1 MAVYTQLSESQV
13 ATFIA
18 PFGFQR
24 LLALKATDSG
34 IENTNY
40 FVTAE
45 DAQQHTCRLVLT
57 LFEMMPE
64 SELPYFVALTSFL
77 AQEGLPVPAPFRNAQ
92 GEAIL
97 HLQNRP
103 AILVPCFA
111 GHHPSTP
118 TLEQCSA
125 IADAMARM
133 HLASAR
139 FHQRRQ
145 NDRGAQWREQAAQKL
160 QPFLQQQ
167 QKELLLDQI
176 ADWRLHQTR
185 IDKLPS
191 GINHHDLFHDN
202 ALFSGSE
209 LTGIIDFYNA
219 CEDVFIYDLAVLVND
234 WCSNEKGELI
244 ADRYQAVMTH
254 YTRQRPLNTEEEK
267 LWPRMLAYAALRF
280 WISRLLSWHGKDPVH
295 NVTQK
300 DPHHMQRMLQVRLQ
314 SLT

>member
-45 DAQQHTCRLVLT
+45 DAQQQPCRLVLT

-77 AQEGLPVPAPFRNAQ
+77 AQEGLPVPAPYRNAE

-160 QPFLQQQ
+160 QPFLQQE

-202 ALFSGSE
+202 ALFDSGK

-219 CEDVFIYDLAVLVND
+219 CDDCFIYDLAVLVND
-234 WCSNEKGELI
+234 WCSENNGELNQQ
-244 ADRYQAVMTH
+244 RYDAV
-254 YTRQRPLNTEEEK
+254 LNTYQKLRPFTNEEHT
-267 LWPRMLAYAALRF
+267 LWPRMLRFAALRF
-280 WISRLLSWHGKDPVH
+280 WISRLLSWHSRSLRG
-295 NVTQK
+295 VTQK
-300 DPHHMQRMLQVRLQ
+300 DPEPMRRMLLQRLGE
-314 SLT
+314 